1 MDLSTQKAPDRLIP
15 ILLVIFFAN
24 TFLGILT
31 GLVGFHEFSDIIRY
45 LNVILTYAC
54 VSVLLWQGTDYLEQY
69 HMDRSTIIL
78 LVVTGI
84 FRSSLNPAIDGFFK
98 FIILIFTVFIF
109 FFLLLYWRNIP
120 KTKWFWV
127 GVSLLLSLIVLPIS
141 VIETFQP
148 GVFLGMQ
155 ITPSLG
161 IFLIRDII
169 NNLSFISLYEEIL
182 FRGILW
188 GYLRRKDWNEN
199 KIFIGQGALFWLIHF
214 WRIGTPITFFITIPI
229 STLIN
234 SLLARNSNQILPS
247 VIAHTIMNTIG
258 PILAYY
264 FIH

>member
-1 MDLSTQKAPDRLIP
+1 MCFSWPSFGLGSNNSTKKHMD
-15 ILLVIFFAN
+15 FASHLCKVATWVN
-24 TFLGILT
+24 Y
-31 GLVGFHEFSDIIRY
+31 FSDIIRY

-54 VSVLLWQGTDYLEQY
+54 VSVLLWQGAKYLEQY

-84 FRSSLNPAIDGFFK
+84 FRSRLNSVYDGFFK
-98 FIILIFTVFIF
+98 LIILLFAILIL
-109 FFLLLYWRNIP
+109 FFLLKYWRNIP
-120 KTKWFWV
+120 RTKWSWV

-141 VIETFQP
+141 IIETFQP
-148 GVFLGMQ
+148 GVFLNMQ

-169 NNLSFISLYEEIL
+169 YNLSFISLYEEIL

-188 GYLRRKDWNEN
+188 GYLREIGWNEN
-199 KIFIGQGALFWLIHF
+199 KIFIGQGAFFWLIHF
-214 WRIGTPITFFITIPI
+214 WRIETPITFFITIPI
-229 STLIN
+229 STFIN

-247 VIAHTIMNTIG
+247 VIAHTIMNTIA